1 MRYLLLA
8 GIVPVAL
15 AAAGCAVNSGIVPV
29 DQNTFKVSRQ
39 AASGF
44 SDFGNL
50 KPEAMNEAQQYCK
63 DQQNT
68 LVVLNVKEAR
78 PSSGPGDFP
87 RAEITFKCWDA
98 TQINAIRAE
107 CNEQRIKKF
116 IKGFRA
122 AVECSSPKV
131 IAAWRERQYPYM
143 DLIELY
149 EAASLVGA
157 EKVDSGKLSEAEYK
171 LQLAELR
178 SRMTAEDQ
186 RRRLAVAN
194 IQTAQVQAQAADT
207 QANAAI
213 LQGLSAFQ
221 AANRPNSTYNVN
233 VCNAGP
239 GQANTCSYP
248 R

>member
-1 MRYLLLA
+1 MRNLLLA

-15 AAAGCAVNSGIVPV
+15 AVAGCAVNSGVVPV

-50 KPEAMNEAQQYCK
+50 KPDALNEAKQYCT
-63 DQQNT
+63 DQQKS
-68 LVVLNVKEAR
+68 LVVINVKEAR
-78 PSSGPGDFP
+78 SSSGPGDFP
-87 RAEITFKCWDA
+87 RAEIQFKCWDA
-98 TQINAIRAE
+98 ERINTIRAE
-107 CNEQRIKKF
+107 CNDKRIKKEL
-116 IKGFRA
+116 KGFKA
-122 AVECSSPKV
+122 AVECAGPKV

-157 EKVDSGKLSEAEYK
+157 DKVDSGRLSEPEYK

-178 SRMTAEDQ
+178 SRMTAEEQ
-186 RRRLAVAN
+186 RRTLAVAN
-194 IQTAQVQAQAADT
+194 TRAAEAQAQAAAT

-221 AANRPNSTYNVN
+221 AANRPNAT
-233 VCNAGP
+233 
-239 GQANTCSYP
+239 
-248 R
+248 